1 MGGQRDI
8 NQVKNPRSQVT
19 VVLAMSAD
27 GKIADRD
34 RTAARFSSAHD
45 LAHLETL
52 VAQADAVLFG
62 AGTLRAYGTCL
73 SVRQRALVEQR
84 ETRHQPPQP
93 IQIVCSQSGHLEP
106 QWRFFQQPVP
116 RWLLTS
122 SAGAQH
128 WSAMVEG
135 DDGTYFDQVLPDLT
149 EPMDWRSLLQ
159 RFHPLG
165 IERLALLG
173 GGTLVASFAEQD
185 LIDEMHLT
193 VCPLLLGG
201 AAAPTPFDGTG
212 LAIAQALKLQL
223 IGVRQVENEVF
234 LHYRRCH
241 PKGD

>member
-1 MGGQRDI
+1 MGIEQAGQE
-8 NQVKNPRSQVT
+8 RSQVT

-34 RTAARFSSAHD
+34 RTAARFSSRND

-73 SVRQRALVEQR
+73 SVRQPELLAQRAARNQS
-84 ETRHQPPQP
+84 PQP
-93 IQIVCSQSGHLEP
+93 IQMVCSRSGQLDP
-106 QWRFFQQPVP
+106 QWRFFQQPLP

-122 SAGAQH
+122 ATGAQR
-128 WSAMVEG
+128 WSEITAA
-135 DDGTYFDQVLPDLT
+135 DDTRFAQVLPDLA

-159 RFHPLG
+159 RFHHLG
-165 IERLALLG
+165 IHRLALLG

-185 LIDEMHLT
+185 LIDELYLT

-201 AAAPTPFDGTG
+201 KTAPTPFDGTG
-212 LAIAQALKLQL
+212 LAIAQALPLQL
-223 IGVRQVENEVF
+223 IEVRQVENEVF

>member
-1 MGGQRDI
+1 MGIEQAGQE
-8 NQVKNPRSQVT
+8 RSQVT

-34 RTAARFSSAHD
+34 RTAARFSSRND

-73 SVRQRALVEQR
+73 SVRQPELLAQRAARNQS
-84 ETRHQPPQP
+84 PQP
-93 IQIVCSQSGHLEP
+93 IQMVCSRSGQLDP
-106 QWRFFQQPVP
+106 QWRFFQQLVP

-122 SAGAQH
+122 EAGAQC
-128 WSAMVEG
+128 WSEIVQGEEN
-135 DDGTYFDQVLPDLT
+135 TSFDRILPDLT

-159 RFHPLG
+159 RFHKRG
-165 IERLALLG
+165 IHRLALLG
-173 GGTLVASFAEQD
+173 GGTLVASFAEQG
-185 LIDEMHLT
+185 LIDELYLT

-201 AAAPTPFDGTG
+201 ETAPTPFDGTG
-212 LAIAQALKLQL
+212 LAIAQALPLQL
-223 IGVRQVENEVF
+223 IEVRQVENEVF

>member
-1 MGGQRDI
+1 MRIEHTGQE
-8 NQVKNPRSQVT
+8 RSQVT

-34 RTAARFSSAHD
+34 RTAARFSSTND

-62 AGTLRAYGTCL
+62 AGTLKAYGTCL
-73 SVRQRALVEQR
+73 SVRQPALLERRAARNQ
-84 ETRHQPPQP
+84 TSQP
-93 IQIVCSQSGHLEP
+93 IQIVCSQSGNVDP
-106 QWRFFQQPVP
+106 QWRFFQQSVP

-122 SAGAQH
+122 AAGAQR
-128 WSAMVEG
+128 WSAIAQH
-135 DDGTYFDQVLPDLT
+135 DASYFDRVVPDLT

-159 RFHPLG
+159 RFHTMGL
-165 IERLALLG
+165 ERVALLG

-185 LIDEMHLT
+185 LIDEVYLT

-201 AAAPTPFDGTG
+201 KTAPTPFDGKG
-212 LAIAQALKLQL
+212 LAIAQALPLQL
-223 IGVRQVENEVF
+223 VDVRQVEHEVF

>member
-1 MGGQRDI
+1 MRIEHTGQE
-8 NQVKNPRSQVT
+8 RSQVT

-34 RTAARFSSAHD
+34 RTAARFSSSND
-45 LAHLETL
+45 LAHLEKL

-73 SVRQRALVEQR
+73 SVRQSDLIVQR
-84 ETRHQPPQP
+84 ESRRQSPQP
-93 IQIVCSQSGHLEP
+93 IQIVCSQSGNLDP
-106 QWRFFQQPVP
+106 QWRFFQQSVP

-122 SAGAQH
+122 TTGARR
-128 WSAMVEG
+128 WSAIAPERGNHFERVVPE
-135 DDGTYFDQVLPDLT
+135 LT

-159 RFHPLG
+159 RFHQLG
-165 IERLALLG
+165 IQRLALLG

-185 LIDEMHLT
+185 VIDELHFT
-193 VCPLLLGG
+193 ICPWLLGG
-201 AAAPTPFDGTG
+201 KTAPTPFDGEG
-212 LAIAQALKLQL
+212 LAIAQALPLQL
-223 IGVRQVENEVF
+223 IEVRQVQDEVF